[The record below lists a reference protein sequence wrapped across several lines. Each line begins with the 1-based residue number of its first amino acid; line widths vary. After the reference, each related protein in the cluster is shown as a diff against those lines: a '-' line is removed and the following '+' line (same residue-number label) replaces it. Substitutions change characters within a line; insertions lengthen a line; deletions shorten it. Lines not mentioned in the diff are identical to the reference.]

1 MKILQVG
8 SALYDWGGIERYLA
22 YLTSALVERGHDV
35 WTTVPP
41 GSPLEPQLSGKTVP
55 IGVRRQFQF
64 TRLAAYLRLF
74 RRQRFDIVNAHFS
87 PDYIV
92 PAFAARLAR
101 QPVRVLT
108 RHVIVHWSPVKVRRY
123 SRLFTHFVGVSTAVQ
138 DKLVGAGV
146 PADRVTVAKAGC
158 PALQPT
164 LSREAMR
171 EQLALPGFAV
181 GFFGRI
187 NSDKGIETVME
198 AAKLVPP
205 ETFHVFGDGP
215 LLASLKAQDSGV
227 RFHGRLSD
235 VANAMNAM
243 DAVVIPSQWE
253 EAFGFSVIEAMSL
266 GRPVIATRSG
276 GMPEIIDHDVNG
288 LLIDKR
294 DAHALAEHLRS
305 WIQDPALAHHLG
317 MNALTTHRNEYTV
330 ERFGERMEAAYEWAL
345 SGEPAP

>member
-1 MKILQVG
+1 MKILQIG

-41 GSPLEPQLSGKTVP
+41 GSPLEPKLSGRTVP

-74 RRQRFDIVNAHFS
+74 RAQRFDVVNAHFS

-101 QPVRVLT
+101 QPVRILT
-108 RHVIVHWSPVKVRRY
+108 RHVIVHWSPAKVRRY
-123 SRLFTHFVGVSTAVQ
+123 TRLFTHFVGVSDAVQ
-138 DKLVGAGV
+138 NKLVGCGV
-146 PADRVTVAKAGC
+146 PAEVVTVAKAGC
-158 PALQPT
+158 PALVPT

-171 EQLALPGFAV
+171 DQLALPGFAV

-198 AAKLVPP
+198 AAKSLPA

-227 RFHGRLSD
+227 RFHGRVAD

-253 EAFGFSVIEAMSL
+253 EAFPYSALEAMSL
-266 GRPVIATRSG
+266 GRPVLATRSG
-276 GMPEIIDHDVNG
+276 GLPEMVVEG
-288 LLIDKR
+288 ETGSLFDKR
-294 DAHALAEHLRS
+294 DAAALAELVRG
-305 WIQDPALAHHLG
+305 WIQDPALAHHMG
-317 MNALTTHRNEYTV
+317 MNAKTLHQNEYTV
-330 ERFGERMEAAYEWAL
+330 ERFGERMESAYEWAL
-345 SGEPAP
+345 AGAPAS